1 MVAGAVLSPHS
12 TNGGLNSDKC
22 RLVQGF
28 FLFPYSHFFLRQ
40 VLQPSRVS
48 LIIFIHETC

>member
-28 FLFPYSHFFLRQ
+28 FSQAGLTTKPCIAHHFYS
-40 VLQPSRVS
+40 
-48 LIIFIHETC
+48 